1 MGERTIGNAWVQ
13 RHGDAIRPV
22 WSRLS
27 LRLLK
32 DNSFAS
38 VIQLAAVNDS
48 LVEGRPGG
56 FGSLFL
62 VTNTCML
69 IFKSEGNRTKTKSK
83 RKRMRLAVDAA
94 VNVMVE
100 A

>member
-1 MGERTIGNAWVQ
+1 MFCGPHLLIVGTPACTERTIGNAWVQ

-38 VIQLAAVNDS
+38 VIHLAAVNDS

-69 IFKSEGNRTKTKSK
+69 IFEIRGKSNENE
-83 RKRMRLAVDAA
+83 V
-94 VNVMVE
+94 
-100 A
+100 